1 MKHLIIFFVILL
13 LAVWLGIVMHNDPG
27 YVLVA
32 YKSWSLETTLWA
44 TILSILVLFIILY
57 FLITL
62 FRGASSASG
71 RISSWTTNRFTQKAR
86 KQTNIGLCEWAEG
99 KWQAAEK
106 KLLKAAKHSDI
117 PLLNYLIAA
126 RAAQAEGEYDKRD
139 TYLRLAHA
147 STPGVEVAV
156 GLTQAQLQLAAGQL
170 ERSLA
175 TLTHLRHLEPKHVY
189 VMNLLQQVYVKLRDW
204 ESLQALLPVLHK
216 YKALNP
222 KQLQKLEQKLYL
234 ELIAQKSNL
243 EGLTNIWA
251 KIPADLQ
258 NNVELLLAYSNALLK
273 NKADEIAEKLLRNTL
288 KKSWNN
294 KLVENYGL
302 ISSTDSTKQLETAE
316 SWLKAHNNDAALL
329 LCLGRLC
336 KQQQLWDK
344 AQNYLE
350 TCISIQSNPAAYRE
364 LGQIMELKG
373 DKNAALEYYR
383 KGLLSEK

>member
-13 LAVWLGIVMHNDPG
+13 FAVWAGVVMYNDPG

-62 FRGASSASG
+62 FRGASSASYN
-71 RISSWTTNRFTQKAR
+71 ISSWTTNRFTRKAR
-86 KQTNIGLCEWAEG
+86 RVTNLGLCEWAEG
-99 KWQAAEK
+99 KWQSAEK
-106 KLLKAAKHSDI
+106 KLIKAAKHSDI

-126 RAAQAEGEYDKRD
+126 RAAQAQGEYDRRD

-170 ERSLA
+170 ERALA
-175 TLTHLRHLEPKHVY
+175 TLTHLRHLEPKHTY

-204 ESLQALLPVLHK
+204 ESLRALLPVLHK
-216 YKALNP
+216 YKALDS
-222 KQLQKLEQKLYL
+222 KQLQKLEQELYS
-234 ELIAQKSNL
+234 ELIAHESNL
-243 EGLTNIWA
+243 EVLANIWA
-251 KIPADLQ
+251 KIPIALQ
-258 NNVELLLAYSNALLK
+258 NNVELLLAYSDALIKHNAQ
-273 NKADEIAEKLLRNTL
+273 DIAEKVLRNAL

-294 KLVENYGL
+294 KLVTNYGL
-302 ISSTDSTKQLETAE
+302 IASDLAKQLETAE
-316 SWLKAHNNDAALL
+316 SWLKAHKNDPSLL

-336 KQQQLWDK
+336 KQQKLLDK

-350 TCISIQSNPAAYRE
+350 SCINIKSNPTAYRE

-373 DKNAALEYYR
+373 DQNAALKYYR